1 MLLEYVMMLLVFGLT
16 TTVERSQID
25 ALAFEG
31 TTRHPP
37 HHHHPPLQSNQLTP
51 TAHQISTHNLE
62 SLSVARRM
70 QPSSSSALLSATS
83 AESLTSF
90 SKLELS
96 NAILDS
102 FDGVGVSGEPQ
113 FENTTEREVIAAVGT
128 TARLH
133 CRVRNL
139 GDRAV
144 SWIRKRDLH
153 ILTIGIMT
161 YTNDQRFLARHID
174 NSDEWVLKVV
184 SVQPRDA
191 GIYEC
196 QVSTE
201 PKISKAYKLMVVTSK
216 AQILSNRELFI
227 QSGSDINLTCIAPQA
242 PGPYTHMM
250 WYKDSELINDS
261 TRGGIR
267 VVSEQQ
273 MKTSN
278 LVISRVLH
286 RDSGN
291 YTCAADNS
299 NSDSVFV
306 HIIKSEQH
314 AAMQHE
320 LATQMQTPRLLLV
333 LLTFLYLFER
343 SIK

>member
-1 MLLEYVMMLLVFGLT
+1 MT
-16 TTVERSQID
+16 
-25 ALAFEG
+25 FEG
-31 TTRHPP
+31 TTTAP
-37 HHHHPPLQSNQLTP
+37 HHKHPQ
-51 TAHQISTHNLE
+51 
-62 SLSVARRM
+62 
-70 QPSSSSALLSATS
+70 
-83 AESLTSF
+83 
-90 SKLELS
+90 ELS
-96 NAILDS
+96 NLILES
-102 FDGVGVSGEPQ
+102 YENIEPQ
-113 FENTTEREVIAAVGT
+113 FENTTERDVIGAVGT

-161 YTNDQRFLARHID
+161 YTNDQRFLARHLD
-174 NSDEWVLKVV
+174 NSDEWVLKIV

-201 PKISKAYKLMVVTSK
+201 PKISQAYKLMVVTSK

-242 PGPYTHMM
+242 PGPYTHMT
-250 WYKDSELINDS
+250 WFKGGELINDS

-286 RDSGN
+286 TDSGN

-320 LATQMQTPRLLLV
+320 LATRMQIPKMLLV
-333 LLTFLYLFER
+333 LLTFFYLLER
-343 SIK
+343 VIK

>member
-1 MLLEYVMMLLVFGLT
+1 MLLEYAMMLLVFGLT
-16 TTVERSQID
+16 TNVKRSQIE
-25 ALAFEG
+25 ALEFES

-37 HHHHPPLQSNQLTP
+37 HHRRTT
-51 TAHQISTHNLE
+51 TAHPMAHQHLSQPILE
-62 SLSVARRM
+62 AIALAAKL
-70 QPSSSSALLSATS
+70 PSSSTS
-83 AESLTSF
+83 ASSLT
-90 SKLELS
+90 KLERT
-96 NAILDS
+96 NAIMDS
-102 FDGVGVSGEPQ
+102 FEDIPVSGEPI
-113 FENTTEREVIAAVGT
+113 FENTTDREVIAAVGT

-201 PKISKAYKLMVVTSK
+201 PKISQAYKLMVVTSK

-242 PGPYTHMM
+242 PGPYAHMM

-267 VVSEQQ
+267 VISEQQ

-320 LATQMQTPRLLLV
+320 LATRMQTPRLLLV
-333 LLTFLYLFER
+333 LLTFFYV
-343 SIK
+343 S

>member
-1 MLLEYVMMLLVFGLT
+1 MLLEYMTMLFIFGLT
-16 TTVERSQID
+16 THIERTRYLVQ
-25 ALAFEG
+25 ALKM
-31 TTRHPP
+31 
-37 HHHHPPLQSNQLTP
+37 P
-51 TAHQISTHNLE
+51 TNDTMHDFNHNI
-62 SLSVARRM
+62 
-70 QPSSSSALLSATS
+70 
-83 AESLTSF
+83 
-90 SKLELS
+90 
-96 NAILDS
+96 ILDS
-102 FDGVGVSGEPQ
+102 YDNTHPEFDNS
-113 FENTTEREVIAAVGT
+113 TERDVIAAVGT

-133 CRVRNL
+133 CRVKNL

-174 NSDEWVLKVV
+174 NSDEWVLKIV

-191 GIYEC
+191 GVYEC
-196 QVSTE
+196 QVSVE
-201 PKISKAYKLMVVTSK
+201 PKISQAYKLMVVTSK
-216 AQILSNRELFI
+216 AQILANRELFV

-242 PGPYTHMM
+242 PGPYTHML
-250 WYKDSELINDS
+250 WFKDSELINDS

-278 LVISRVLH
+278 LVISRVTH
-286 RDSGN
+286 TDSGN

-306 HIIKSEQH
+306 HIINSEKH

-320 LATQMQTPRLLLV
+320 LASRLHIPRSLLV
-333 LLTFLYLFER
+333 ILTFFYTHCSDIMWKLCVNPLKAKVYSSKVAKR
-343 SIK
+343 SNFKEKLNYKNVPKISINNFVQHMNFLGMILNSV

>member
-1 MLLEYVMMLLVFGLT
+1 MILVLKNELLPSNYFL
-16 TTVERSQID
+16 I
-25 ALAFEG
+25 G
-31 TTRHPP
+31 TLYGVRYNHYE
-37 HHHHPPLQSNQLTP
+37 NQQNHKTLKMP
-51 TAHQISTHNLE
+51 TNDTLHDFNHNNN
-62 SLSVARRM
+62 M
-70 QPSSSSALLSATS
+70 
-83 AESLTSF
+83 
-90 SKLELS
+90 
-96 NAILDS
+96 ILDS
-102 FDGVGVSGEPQ
+102 YDNTHPEFDNS
-113 FENTTEREVIAAVGT
+113 TERDVIAAVGT

-133 CRVRNL
+133 CRVKNL

-174 NSDEWVLKVV
+174 NSDEWVLKIV

-191 GIYEC
+191 GVYEC
-196 QVSTE
+196 QVSVE
-201 PKISKAYKLMVVTSK
+201 PKISQAYKLMVVTSK
-216 AQILSNRELFI
+216 AQILANRELFV

-242 PGPYTHMM
+242 PGPYTHML
-250 WYKDSELINDS
+250 WFKDSELINDS

-278 LVISRVLH
+278 LVISRVTH
-286 RDSGN
+286 TDSGN

-306 HIIKSEQH
+306 HIINSEKH

-320 LATQMQTPRLLLV
+320 LASRLHIPRSLLV
-333 LLTFLYLFER
+333 ILTFFYAEVYSSKVSSLTLTR
-343 SIK
+343 

>member
-1 MLLEYVMMLLVFGLT
+1 MLLEYVMTLLVFGLT
-16 TTVERSQID
+16 TTVERSHSD
-25 ALAFEG
+25 AFAFEG
-31 TTRHPP
+31 TTRYPP
-37 HHHHPPLQSNQLTP
+37 HHHRPPSPNALTS
-51 TAHQISTHNLE
+51 TAHHLQQHRFESMSLAAHLVGSSPATLS
-62 SLSVARRM
+62 SLSLA
-70 QPSSSSALLSATS
+70 SLSQ
-83 AESLTSF
+83 
-90 SKLELS
+90 LELS
-96 NAILDS
+96 NTIMDS
-102 FDGVGVSGEPQ
+102 FEGVGGGGGEPH

-201 PKISKAYKLMVVTSK
+201 PKISQAYKLMVVTSK

-320 LATQMQTPRLLLV
+320 LATRMQTPRMMLV
-333 LLTFLYLFER
+333 LLAFFYLFER
-343 SIK
+343 AIK